1 MNTIQLISI
10 LEFNDQADINSSKY
24 LQIEELNVYT
34 FHFKQYNFFLV
45 ESELV

>member
-1 MNTIQLISI
+1 LISI
-10 LEFNDQADINSSKY
+10 LEFNDQADFNSSKL